1 MSSLGSP
8 SFPLWSVVIGRL
20 DWHGGYHQ
28 AVKAVVCHL
37 FNHEDLFLILFCCC
51 YRCCCII
58 FSLLVLLLLSLSYC
72 IFVISFVVNFVLS
85 IIGNIVVVS
94 HVVVSHTVV
103 SVFSLLLL
111 VPSLFLLRGRYIDG
125 HKVLINKKK

>member
-1 MSSLGSP
+1 M
-8 SFPLWSVVIGRL
+8 
-20 DWHGGYHQ
+20 
-28 AVKAVVCHL
+28 
-37 FNHEDLFLILFCCC
+37 
-51 YRCCCII
+51 
-58 FSLLVLLLLSLSYC
+58 LLLSLSYC
-72 IFVISFVVNFVLS
+72 IFVISFVVNFVIS

-94 HVVVSHTVV
+94 HVVVSHTVVSHTVV